1 MDKILICLQVPAI
14 SRSCDVFVP
23 LDMNINELIEVLV
36 KGVIEMSDNSYIS
49 SNEENLNLKNNILL
63 NPALT
68 LQSYSIKDGEEI
80 FLI

>member
-14 SRSCDVFVP
+14 SRSFDVFVP
-23 LDMNINELIEVLV
+23 VDMKIEELIEVLV

-63 NPALT
+63 NPAFT
-68 LQSYSIKDGEEI
+68 LQSYAIKDGEEI

>member
-14 SRSCDVFVP
+14 SRSFDVFVP

-36 KGVIEMSDNSYIS
+36 KGVIEMSDIS
-49 SNEENLNLKNNILL
+49 SNEEKLNLKNNILL

>member
-14 SRSCDVFVP
+14 SRSFDVFVP
-23 LDMNINELIEVLV
+23 LDMNINELIKVLV

>member
-14 SRSCDVFVP
+14 SRSFDVFVP
-23 LDMNINELIEVLV
+23 LDMNINELTEVLV

-49 SNEENLNLKNNILL
+49 SKEENLNLKNNILL
-63 NPALT
+63 NPTLT
-68 LQSYSIKDGEEI
+68 LQSYGIKDGEEI

>member
-14 SRSCDVFVP
+14 SRSFDVFVP
-23 LDMNINELIEVLV
+23 LDMSINKLTEVLV

-63 NPALT
+63 NPTLT
-68 LQSYSIKDGEEI
+68 LQSYVIKDGEEI

>member
-14 SRSCDVFVP
+14 SRSFDVFVP

-49 SNEENLNLKNNILL
+49 SNEENMNLKNNVLL

>member
-14 SRSCDVFVP
+14 SRSFDVFVP

>member
-14 SRSCDVFVP
+14 SRSFDVFVP
-23 LDMNINELIEVLV
+23 LDMSINELTEVLV

>member
-14 SRSCDVFVP
+14 SRSFDVFVP
-23 LDMNINELIEVLV
+23 LDMKINELTEVIV
-36 KGVIEMSDNSYIS
+36 KGVVEMSDNSYIS

-63 NPALT
+63 NPLLT
-68 LQSYSIKDGEEI
+68 LQSYGIKDGEEI

>member
-14 SRSCDVFVP
+14 SRSFDVFVP
-23 LDMNINELIEVLV
+23 LDMNINELIKVLV

-49 SNEENLNLKNNILL
+49 SNEENLNLKNNVLL

>member
-1 MDKILICLQVPAI
+1 MDKILICLHVPAI
-14 SRSCDVFVP
+14 SRSFDVFVP

>member
-14 SRSCDVFVP
+14 SRSF
-23 LDMNINELIEVLV
+23 DMNINELIEVLV

>member
-14 SRSCDVFVP
+14 SRSFDVFVP

-49 SNEENLNLKNNILL
+49 SNEEI
-63 NPALT
+63 
-68 LQSYSIKDGEEI
+68 
-80 FLI
+80 

>member
-14 SRSCDVFVP
+14 SRSFDVFVP

-49 SNEENLNLKNNILL
+49 SNEENLNLKNNVLL

>member
-14 SRSCDVFVP
+14 SRSFDVFVP

-49 SNEENLNLKNNILL
+49 SNEDNLNLKNNILL

>member
-14 SRSCDVFVP
+14 SRSFDVFVP
-23 LDMNINELIEVLV
+23 VDMNINELIEVLV

>member
-14 SRSCDVFVP
+14 SRSFDVFVP
-23 LDMNINELIEVLV
+23 LDMKINELIKVIA
-36 KGVIEMSDNSYIS
+36 KGVVEMSNNSYIS

-63 NPALT
+63 NPMLT
-68 LQSYSIKDGEEI
+68 LQSYGIKDGEEI

>member
-14 SRSCDVFVP
+14 RRSFDVFVP

>member
-14 SRSCDVFVP
+14 SRSFDVFVP

-63 NPALT
+63 NPAFT

>member
-14 SRSCDVFVP
+14 SRSFDVFVP
-23 LDMNINELIEVLV
+23 LVMNINELTEVLV

-49 SNEENLNLKNNILL
+49 SKEENLNLKNNILL
-63 NPALT
+63 NPTLT
-68 LQSYSIKDGEEI
+68 LQSYGIKDGEEI

>member
-14 SRSCDVFVP
+14 IRSFDVFVP
-23 LDMNINELIEVLV
+23 LDMNINELIKVLV

>member
-14 SRSCDVFVP
+14 SRSFDVFVP
-23 LDMNINELIEVLV
+23 LDMSINELTEVLV

-63 NPALT
+63 NPTLT
-68 LQSYSIKDGEEI
+68 LQSYVIKDGEEI

>member
-1 MDKILICLQVPAI
+1 
-14 SRSCDVFVP
+14 
-23 LDMNINELIEVLV
+23 MNINELIEVLV